1 MVSPP
6 QAIRFSAPVFA
17 QYPMHEV
24 VPSAVIIAVA
34 IDAISCATN
43 LIVSFLLITQFL
55 HFCIFTFKVWWGF
68 RPSP

>member
-1 MVSPP
+1 MVSPSP
-6 QAIRFSAPVFA
+6 SHSLFGPCFA

-24 VPSAVIIAVA
+24 VPSAVMIAVA

-55 HFCIFTFKVWWGF
+55 HFYI
-68 RPSP
+68 